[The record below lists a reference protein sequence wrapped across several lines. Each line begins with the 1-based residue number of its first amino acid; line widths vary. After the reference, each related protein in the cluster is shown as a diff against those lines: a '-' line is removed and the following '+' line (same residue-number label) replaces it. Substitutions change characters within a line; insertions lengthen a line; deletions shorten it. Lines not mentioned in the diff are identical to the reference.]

1 MAVTK
6 IWAIHDSVSRVV
18 DYCTNPSKTKLSDL
32 EQVLLYAADKEK
44 TLDEG
49 EQQYAVTGIGCR
61 AESAAR
67 EMAAV
72 QRRFGKDAAQS
83 HSLGFAAG
91 KFQSVFVFQFPQA
104 HIPNEIVASV
114 FVIQARIP
122 AFNAGKVGT
131 GDVYVP
137 FQRHIESVTCLG
149 HITDC
154 IAAAREVRFKN
165 RVFVGFYQAADNFEH
180 GGFSRSVGTD
190 DRVAFSFFENQ
201 SADV

>member
-1 MAVTK
+1 MSCK
-6 IWAIHDSVSRVV
+6 DNGWRKLGAIIIEHIFGDRRCGNVHCGRRLVKKQ
-18 DYCTNPSKTKLSDL
+18 DF
-32 EQVLLYAADKEK
+32 VL
-44 TLDEG
+44 
-49 EQQYAVTGIGCR
+49 V
-61 AESAAR
+61 
-67 EMAAV
+67 
-72 QRRFGKDAAQS
+72 GKDAAQS

-122 AFNAGKVGT
+122 AFKAGKVGA

-154 IAAAREVRFKN
+154 VAAAGEVRFKN